1 MLNLLIYFLK
11 KDIKTKYAGSG
22 LGLLWAFLLP
32 LFQVLLFWFVF
43 SIIMKARPYGSSQI
57 PYIYFLL
64 SSFFFW
70 LAFAEGLG
78 RSTFIIVENAEIVK
92 KVSFPHVILPLTAT
106 LSSYIHN
113 LIGFV
118 IFIVFYIATTT
129 FHPLLFLIIPVL
141 LFQIAFSAGLGM
153 IFSSL
158 VPYMR
163 DLSQVIGYVLQGM
176 FFLSPVMYSI
186 DSLPQKFRMI
196 ILLNPITYFAT
207 AYQNIILLQRPPAPS
222 HVVIIISLAFFAMT
236 AGFFVFRKLKDG
248 FADVL

>member
-11 KDIKTKYAGSG
+11 KDLKTRYAGAG

-32 LFQVLLFWFVF
+32 LFQILLFWFVF
-43 SIIMKARPYGSSQI
+43 SIIMKARPYGSAKIS
-57 PYIYFLL
+57 YIYFLL

-78 RSTFIIVENAEIVK
+78 RSASIIVENAEIVK
-92 KVSFPHVILPLTAT
+92 KVSFPHEILPVTAT
-106 LSSYIHN
+106 LSSYINN

-118 IFIVFYIATTT
+118 IFIVFYAVTTS

-141 LFQIAFSAGLGM
+141 LTQIAFSVGIGM

-163 DLSQVIGYVLQGM
+163 DLTQVLGYILQGM
-176 FFLSPVMYSI
+176 FFLSPIMYSI
-186 DSLPQKFRMI
+186 DSLPQKFRMLI
-196 ILLNPITYFAT
+196 SLNPITYFAT
-207 AYQNIILLQRPPAPS
+207 AYQNIILLQKPPALS
-222 HVVIIISLAFFAMT
+222 YLIIIVFLAFFAIT
-236 AGFFVFRKLKDG
+236 AGFFVFRKLRDG

>member
-1 MLNLLIYFLK
+1 MVNLLIYFLK

-43 SIIMKARPYGSSQI
+43 SLILKARPYGSLQI

-70 LAFAEGLG
+70 LAFSEGLA
-78 RSTFIIVENAEIVK
+78 RSTSVIVENSEIVK
-92 KVSFPHVILPLTAT
+92 KVSFPYVILPLTVT

-118 IFIVFYIATTT
+118 IFIIFYVSTTG
-129 FHPLLFLIIPVL
+129 FHPVFFLIIPVL
-141 LFQIAFSAGLGM
+141 LSQIAFSTGLGM

-158 VPYMR
+158 VPYFR
-163 DLSQVIGYVLQGM
+163 DLTQVVGYILQGM
-176 FFLSPVMYSI
+176 FFLSPIMYSI
-186 DSLPQKFRMI
+186 DSLPQKFRPVI
-196 ILLNPITYFAT
+196 SLNPISHFAT
-207 AYQNIILLQRPPAPS
+207 SYQDILLLRKPPALS
-222 HVVIIISLAFFAMT
+222 DSMIIFFLALLALTVGSLM
-236 AGFFVFRKLKDG
+236 FRKLKDG